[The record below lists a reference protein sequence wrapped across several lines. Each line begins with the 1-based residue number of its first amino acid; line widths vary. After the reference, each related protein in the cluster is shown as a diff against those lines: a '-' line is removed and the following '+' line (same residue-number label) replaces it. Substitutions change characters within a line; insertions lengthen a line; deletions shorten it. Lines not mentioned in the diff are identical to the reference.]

1 MNNLINIGE
10 INGIIGRDEYD
21 RINLALI
28 DECRIEKIT
37 DPLILFNEKVK
48 SQLHIILALSPV
60 GD

>member
-28 DECRIEKIT
+28 DECRIKKIT